1 MLYKLS
7 NKMIEINRINRI
19 NIPDESQYG
28 YPTGWVCPKC
38 GRVYGPNEREC
49 PYCNKRDYT
58 ITCLYFQH

>member
-1 MLYKLS
+1 
-7 NKMIEINRINRI
+7 MIEINRI

-58 ITCLYFQH
+58 ITCLYF